1 MPGIN
6 LFDMLTQAS
15 NGGAVQ
21 QISQQTGLQPDQT
34 QLAIKALL
42 PAIAGGLQRNANQPG
57 GLQDLL
63 GALQGGHHEQYLDQP
78 ETLGR
83 PETIADG
90 NAILGHLLGS
100 KDTSRAVAQAASKKT
115 GLDSGILKMLLPVVA
130 SMAMGSLSK
139 QTKQPNI
146 MDALGGIL
154 GGGQPQP
161 TQAQASG
168 GMGGML
174 GNVLGGMLGGG
185 AKRQQPKSGALG
197 MLGGLLD
204 ADGDGNAMD
213 DIFEMVMKR
222 R

>member
-6 LFDMLTQAS
+6 LFEMLTQAS

-21 QISQQTGLQPDQT
+21 QISKQTGLQPDQA
-34 QLAIKALL
+34 QAAIKALL
-42 PAIAGGLQRNANQPG
+42 PAIAGGLQRNAGQEG

-63 GALQGGHHEQYLDQP
+63 SALQGGKHEQYLDQP
-78 ETLGR
+78 ESLGR
-83 PETIADG
+83 PETITDG

-100 KDTSRAVAQAASKKT
+100 KDTSRAVADAASKKT
-115 GLDSGILKMLLPVVA
+115 GIGAGILKSLLPVVA

-139 QTKQPNI
+139 QTKQPNV
-146 MDALGGIL
+146 MDALGGLL
-154 GGGQPQP
+154 GGGAPQ
-161 TQAQASG
+161 QSSG
-168 GMGGML
+168 GGLVGSL
-174 GNVLGGMLGGG
+174 LGGLLGGG

-213 DIFEMVMKR
+213 DIFKMVMSR

>member
-21 QISQQTGLQPDQT
+21 QISQQTGLAPDQT
-34 QLAIKALL
+34 QAAIKALL
-42 PAIAGGLQRNANQPG
+42 PAIAGGLQRNVNQPG
-57 GLQDLL
+57 GLESLL

-100 KDTSRAVAQAASKKT
+100 KDTSRAVADAASKRT
-115 GLDSGILKMLLPVVA
+115 GIGAGALKALLPIVA

-139 QTKQPNI
+139 QTKQPS
-146 MDALGGIL
+146 MLDALGGIL
-154 GGGQPQP
+154 GGSQPQP
-161 TQAQASG
+161 SQAQTSG
-168 GMGGML
+168 G
-174 GNVLGGMLGGG
+174 LGGLLGGLLGGG
-185 AKRQQPKSGALG
+185 APQRQAPKAGALG

-213 DIFEMVMKR
+213 DIFKMVMSR